1 MPTLTLIRHGQ
12 AGTRDDY
19 DRLSE
24 TGIEQ
29 ARLLGRWIE
38 QHPAAFD
45 AVYSGSLKRQRQ
57 TAGIAMNGGGPEVR
71 VNPDWNEFDMDGVFE
86 AIVPLLSE
94 AEEGFRER
102 YGMIEAEI
110 ARGGESIHREWKPA
124 DGEVMVAWLKSRFGE
139 IAGVESWD
147 AFRERVRRALKS
159 VAGMDEG
166 ARVCVFT
173 SALPAALCIAEAL
186 GLEQPQILSLAGTS
200 YNTGITVLR
209 ITSGRPELISFNS
222 ASHLPEELL
231 THR

>member
-12 AGTRDDY
+12 AGTRDNY
-19 DRLSE
+19 DVLSE
-24 TGIEQ
+24 TGVAQ
-29 ARLLGRWIE
+29 ARLLGLWLDQRV
-38 QHPAAFD
+38 PAFD
-45 AVYSGSLKRQRQ
+45 AVFSGSLERQRQ
-57 TAGIAMNGGGPEVR
+57 TAAIAMNGGLEVR
-71 VNPDWNEFDMDGVFE
+71 ENPDWNEFDMDGVFE

-94 AEEGFRER
+94 ADAGFRER
-102 YGMIEAEI
+102 YGLIQTEI
-110 ARGGESIHREWKPA
+110 AGGGESIHREWKPA
-124 DGEVMVAWLKSRFGE
+124 DGEVMVAWLKNRFGE
-139 IAGVESWD
+139 MAGVESWE
-147 AFRERVRRALKS
+147 AFRQRVRRALQS

-209 ITSGRPELISFNS
+209 IVSGRPELVSFNS
-222 ASHLPEELL
+222 ASHLPEQLL